1 VVATYLNDGQ
11 GPHYRLADWLGT
23 TRVQVNSAGVAE
35 LTCAS
40 LPFGDPQ
47 VPCTS
52 PSATEQFFTGQE
64 RDQETGN
71 DYFQARYYASSM
83 GRFLSPDW
91 TEDPSAIPYGDT
103 SNPQSF
109 NLYSYAGNNPVANS
123 DDDGH
128 DCIYNNGDGSGYVLR
143 GDCASDTDSGIYV
156 NGTVDVNSFQ
166 YNASNNSST
175 FTYTPDSGAN
185 IGVGTIQGPNLNGG
199 FDPGSLGAAVF
210 GAQNA
215 STWNNAA
222 GVVNAAGGLEASI
235 MAPWAVA
242 AAQCSGQSK
251 GACAANMAFALL
263 PFGLEGAAAKD
274 LKAISG
280 VLKMVDSGTTKG
292 KVFMNLE
299 SKLPAAAEGYYREFT
314 VPLAGQSGRGASR
327 IVTGANGEAY
337 YTADHYTTF
346 TRIR

>member
-1 VVATYLNDGQ
+1 MSEEWLLNMDMIQTESCYGRTTVSNVPQEIYFNRRHFGYLYANSDASLNHVVYSSV
-11 GPHYRLADWLGT
+11 DWLGT
-23 TRVQVNSAGVAE
+23 ELARFDAGQNIVTK
-35 LTCAS
+35 LTY
-40 LPFGDPQ
+40 LPFGDGLSVFRGSDNDPIH
-47 VPCTS
+47 
-52 PSATEQFFTGQE
+52 FTGKE
-64 RDQETGN
+64 RDIESGL
-71 DYFQARYYASSM
+71 DYFGARYYGSSM

-128 DCIYNNGDGSGYVLR
+128 DCIYNNGDGTGYVLR

-210 GAQNA
+210 GAQ
-215 STWNNAA
+215 
-222 GVVNAAGGLEASI
+222 I
-235 MAPWAVA
+235 
-242 AAQCSGQSK
+242 
-251 GACAANMAFALL
+251 
-263 PFGLEGAAAKD
+263 
-274 LKAISG
+274 
-280 VLKMVDSGTTKG
+280 
-292 KVFMNLE
+292 
-299 SKLPAAAEGYYREFT
+299 
-314 VPLAGQSGRGASR
+314 AGQSGRGASR

-337 YTADHYTTF
+337 YRADHYTTF